1 MQFQRVFGQVFG
13 LETAIAAT
21 VFGLVLAA
29 MIIAFVASWR
39 RRRRGNPP
47 SRRASRNRLEIGYAL
62 ALTGMAIFLIITSF
76 SANASFFR
84 DSPPDMTV
92 KVIAFQW
99 CWDFQY
105 PAQSVNVTAECR
117 GKGTPT
123 LVLPAGR
130 PVRIEMTS
138 NDVIHS
144 FWVPGIRFKMDIF
157 PHHVNSFTVTLHDG
171 RWVGHCAEL
180 CGIYHDEMMFHLQAV
195 PPAQFDRWIRARQ
208 TQTAKAANS

>member
-13 LETAIAAT
+13 LETTIAEV

-29 MIIAFVASWR
+29 MIVALVASRR
-39 RRRRGNPP
+39 RRRRGEPP
-47 SRRASRNRLEIGYAL
+47 SRRASRNRLEITYAL
-62 ALTGMAIFLIITSF
+62 GLTGMAIFLIVTSF
-76 SANASFFR
+76 SANAAFFR
-84 DSPPDMTV
+84 DPRADMTV

-105 PAQSVNVTAECR
+105 PAQSVNVTAQCR
-117 GKGTPT
+117 GHATPT

-130 PVRIEMTS
+130 PVRLEMTS

-144 FWVPGIRFKMDIF
+144 FWVPGIRFKMDIY

-171 RWVGHCAEL
+171 RWVGHCAEF
-180 CGIYHDEMMFHLQAV
+180 CGLYHDEMLFHLQAV
-195 PPAQFDRWIRARQ
+195 PPAQFDRWIKARES
-208 TQTAKAANS
+208 QTAKAGNP